1 MYKIANF
8 VIVGSSPL
16 LAFLYISIINKQTN
30 MSYSPLEQ
38 FEITPIFSFLI
49 PAKIAFTNSSFFLLI
64 TIFVTLAFFIIIL
77 SNSTVVPN
85 RWQSITEMTYEFVQ
99 GMLYEALQER
109 GNEFFPIIFTTFV
122 FVFACNILGM
132 VPYTFTVTSHIIFTF
147 SLGMIIFLG
156 LNIIGL
162 RKHGLHFFSL
172 FLPPGAPLALA
183 LLLVPIELISYVF
196 RVIALSVRLFANM
209 MAGHTLLKILAT
221 FAWKMLTIGGIFLII
236 QLFPLAVI
244 IAITG
249 LELAIAFLQAYVWT
263 TLTCLYLSDALNLH

>member
-1 MYKIANF
+1 
-8 VIVGSSPL
+8 
-16 LAFLYISIINKQTN
+16 
-30 MSYSPLEQ
+30 
-38 FEITPIFSFLI
+38 
-49 PAKIAFTNSSFFLLI
+49 
-64 TIFVTLAFFIIIL
+64 
-77 SNSTVVPN
+77 
-85 RWQSITEMTYEFVQ
+85 
-99 GMLYEALQER
+99 
-109 GNEFFPIIFTTFV
+109 
-122 FVFACNILGM
+122 M

-147 SLGMIIFLG
+147 SLGMTTFIG

-162 RKHGLHFFSL
+162 RQHGLHFFSL

-183 LLLVPIELISYVF
+183 PLLVPIELISYVF

-221 FAWKMLTIGGIFLII
+221 FAWKMLSIGGIFLIV

>member
-8 VIVGSSPL
+8 VIVGSCPR

-99 GMLYEALQER
+99 GMLYEALQES
-109 GNEFFPIIFTTFV
+109 GNDFFPIIFTTFV

-263 TLTCLYLSDALNLH
+263 TLTCLYLSDAINLH

>member
-16 LAFLYISIINKQTN
+16 LAFLYISIINKQIN

-109 GNEFFPIIFTTFV
+109 GNDFFPIIFTTFV

>member
-16 LAFLYISIINKQTN
+16 LAFLYISIINKQIN

-109 GNEFFPIIFTTFV
+109 GNDFFPIIFTTFV

-263 TLTCLYLSDALNLH
+263 TLTCLYLRLSLIHI

>member
-1 MYKIANF
+1 MVF
-8 VIVGSSPL
+8 
-16 LAFLYISIINKQTN
+16 
-30 MSYSPLEQ
+30 
-38 FEITPIFSFLI
+38 
-49 PAKIAFTNSSFFLLI
+49 
-64 TIFVTLAFFIIIL
+64 
-77 SNSTVVPN
+77 
-85 RWQSITEMTYEFVQ
+85 EFVQ
-99 GMLYEALQER
+99 NMAFEAL
-109 GNEFFPIIFTTFV
+109 GNKGSKFFPLLFATFTFV
-122 FVFACNILGM
+122 FGCNILGM

-147 SLGMIIFLG
+147 SLGMTTFLG

-162 RKHGLHFFSL
+162 RQHGLHFFSL

-183 LLLVPIELISYVF
+183 PLLVPIELISYVF
-196 RVIALSVRLFANM
+196 RVVALSVRLFANM

-221 FAWKMLTIGGIFLII
+221 FAWKMLSIGGIFLII